1 MNFREQILEQ
11 VPVKRGYRDQ
21 LPLNPCFPRTQC
33 SHSENLFGNGRCTWS
48 DLHLNFTRP
57 SMQCRDNHLVM
68 IGQNT
73 SNRCC
78 SVATGR
84 LRIRSCALS
93 ARLWTW
99 NHQIALSISVKLTL
113 RFQIQFSNSKQKFD
127 SQKFV
132 CKQPFCFTFHA
143 NVEVMGK
150 LWPNY
155 KLRVFNVPIR
165 GRWCV
170 DRDGRFFR
178 KLV

>member
-113 RFQIQFSNSKQKFD
+113 CSFRSNFQIQNKNPIHRNLCANNLSVSR
-127 SQKFV
+127 
-132 CKQPFCFTFHA
+132 FTLMLKWWESYGQITSFGYW
-143 NVEVMGK
+143 M
-150 LWPNY
+150 
-155 KLRVFNVPIR
+155 
-165 GRWCV
+165 
-170 DRDGRFFR
+170 FR
-178 KLV
+178 